1 MARHST
7 GHGTG
12 RRTLLAG
19 GVGLLL
25 GGGGLM
31 AAAGKRV
38 LEGAQGKIPLPSPAT
53 EPSPTGPPPPPP
65 FTLASLDA
73 ATIVKLEAKGW
84 FSWAL
89 LDHKDG
95 AILGSATQS
104 EVARTCSVIK
114 VWIAADYLRRAAEK
128 GTTPSSS
135 KLASLSKMVRNSDN
149 AVATSV
155 FAELG
160 KVASFNRLKELCQLT
175 DFKPNNSWGQCQ
187 MSARDLARLGAA
199 VTAGTAAGPKWTE
212 WLLNEMRL
220 VKLGTWGIRE
230 AFPAEQA
237 ATLAIKNG
245 WDTTSATQTRHMNCM
260 ATTPRWTMITMTKY
274 PIAMPDKHGQEIDK
288 NVAAQLLQNEELKPL
303 FAE

>member
-1 MARHST
+1 
-7 GHGTG
+7 
-12 RRTLLAG
+12 
-19 GVGLLL
+19 
-25 GGGGLM
+25 M

-38 LEGAQGKIPLPSPAT
+38 LEGLGAQGNAPLPSPAT

-65 FTLASLDA
+65 FSLASVNA
-73 ATIVKLEAKGW
+73 AEVVKVDAKGW
-84 FSWAL
+84 HSWAL

-95 AILGSATQS
+95 SLIGSATQA

-114 VWIAADYLRRAAEK
+114 VWIAADYLRRASEK
-128 GTTPSSS
+128 GTTPSTS
-135 KLASLSKMVRNSDN
+135 KLASLSKMIRNSDN
-149 AVATSV
+149 AVATTV

-160 KVASFNRLKELCQLT
+160 KTASFNRLKELCQLT
-175 DFKPNNSWGQCQ
+175 DFKPSSSWGQCQ

-230 AFPAEQA
+230 AFPADQA
-237 ATLAIKNG
+237 AALAIKNG
-245 WDTTSATQTRHMNCM
+245 WDTTAATQTRHMNCM

-274 PIAMPDKHGQEIDK
+274 PIAMPDRHGQEIDK
-288 NVAAQLLQNEELKPL
+288 NVAAQLLQSHELEPL
-303 FAE
+303 FKQ

>member
-1 MARHST
+1 
-7 GHGTG
+7 
-12 RRTLLAG
+12 
-19 GVGLLL
+19 
-25 GGGGLM
+25 M
-31 AAAGKRV
+31 AAAGKRA
-38 LEGAQGKIPLPSPAT
+38 LEGAEGNPPLPSPAT

-65 FTLASLDA
+65 FSLANLDA
-73 ATIVKLEAKGW
+73 AAIVKLEAQGW

-114 VWIAADYLRRAAEK
+114 VWIAADYLRRSEEK

-135 KLASLSKMVRNSDN
+135 KLASLSKMIRNSDN
-149 AVATSV
+149 AVATTV

-160 KVASFNRLKELCQLT
+160 KPASFNRLKELCKLT
-175 DFKPNNSWGQCQ
+175 DFKTNNSWGQCQ
-187 MSARDLARLGAA
+187 MSARDLARLGAS

-230 AFPAEQA
+230 ALPADQA
-237 ATLAIKNG
+237 AALAIKNG
-245 WDTTSATQTRHMNCM
+245 WDTTAATQTRHMNCM

-288 NVAAQLLQNEELKPL
+288 NVASQLLQSEKLEPL
-303 FAE
+303 FAQ